1 MKPTLKAPSNQQAV
15 VYWLRSIEITYA
27 EIAKRLRISVGR
39 VQTLQEQAQQLAKE
53 QGLQYRYNP
62 PEPTKVGASMTL
74 IRELVPEPPKGGMQ
88 RLKELAKEAGLKAS
102 V

>member
-39 VQTLQEQAQQLAKE
+39 VRTLQEQAQQLAKE
-53 QGLQYRYNP
+53 QGLHYRYNP

-88 RLKELAKEAGLKAS
+88 RLKELAREAGLKTS